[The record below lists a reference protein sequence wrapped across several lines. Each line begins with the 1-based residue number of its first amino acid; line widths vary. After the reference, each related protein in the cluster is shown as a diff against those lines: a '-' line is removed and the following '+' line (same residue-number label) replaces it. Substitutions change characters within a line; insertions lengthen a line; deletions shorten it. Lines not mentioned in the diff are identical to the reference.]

1 MADPKRPSTLRGR
14 VRQTRLGEMLRLY
27 RTVRGH
33 SLRDVAP
40 KVGISSAT
48 LMRIETGQGF
58 DAETLLKLWSWLL
71 EKTEP

>member
-1 MADPKRPSTLRGR
+1 
-14 VRQTRLGEMLRLY
+14 MLRLY